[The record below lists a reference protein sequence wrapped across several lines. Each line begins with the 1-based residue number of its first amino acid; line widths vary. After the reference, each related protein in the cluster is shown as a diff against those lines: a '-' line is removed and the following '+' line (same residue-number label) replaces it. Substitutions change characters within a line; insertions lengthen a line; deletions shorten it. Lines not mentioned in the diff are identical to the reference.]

1 VPPPL
6 GPPTVDVVDGN
17 VTVVPM
23 LVPPPQASATSHTP
37 AEARHT
43 VPVGTTTSTG
53 HAAALPV
60 QTSARSHAPVAA
72 RHTVP
77 AATKASA
84 GHAALE
90 PVQAS
95 AESQT
100 PAEARH
106 TVPVATK
113 AFAGHAAPVPAQLSA
128 TSHAPPEA
136 RHTVP
141 AATPDQ
147 VVGPDAVAE
156 ETVHTWQLF
165 AGSSAPFVKQ
175 APLMRQKP
183 SSVEPSQS
191 LSMPS
196 QISVA
201 GVPATAVQV
210 VAVPELL
217 HTKVPVAAQAPT
229 PAEQLEPS
237 APPVVPV
244 EAPVQVS
251 SCWKQ

>member
-1 VPPPL
+1 MPA
-6 GPPTVDVVDGN
+6 
-17 VTVVPM
+17 
-23 LVPPPQASATSHTP
+23 PPPQVSATSHTP

-43 VPVGTTTSTG
+43 VPVGTTASAG

-60 QTSARSHAPVAA
+60 QVSAMSHAPVAA

-77 AATKASA
+77 AATKTSA

-95 AESQT
+95 AESHT

-113 AFAGHAAPVPAQLSA
+113 PLAGHAAPVPAQLSA
-128 TSHAPPEA
+128 TSQTPPEA

-141 AATPDQ
+141 AATLAQ
-147 VVGPDAVAE
+147 LVGPDAVAE
-156 ETVHTWQLF
+156 VTVHTWQLL
-165 AGSSAPFVKQ
+165 AGLSAPFVKH

-183 SSVEPSQS
+183 SSTEPSQS

-201 GVPATAVQV
+201 GAPAIAVQV
-210 VAVPELL
+210 VAVPVLL

-229 PAEQLEPS
+229 PVEHAEPS

-244 EAPVQVS
+244 DAPVQVS